1 MYLFM
6 NLCIRILVIL
16 VMERSP
22 CNTHENQTFSKD
34 TLDIK
39 TLLPKD
45 DGISYYWWISG
56 AGKTYNIHKAS
67 FGHVITDHTE
77 SIFKDTTQLRHTIP
91 TKDNFTISYFLHLG

>member
-45 DGISYYWWISG
+45 DGISYY
-56 AGKTYNIHKAS
+56 
-67 FGHVITDHTE
+67 
-77 SIFKDTTQLRHTIP
+77 
-91 TKDNFTISYFLHLG
+91 